1 MVRLIPRDE
10 AFTEIF
16 IRDGE
21 NLLAAARALE
31 GMVVTFDR
39 LDERVAAIQALEHEG
54 DEIDTEIATRLER
67 AFITPFD
74 REDIHELT
82 SRLDDVVDGIQEVAE
97 TFVIYGIEKPT
108 PEARQLAGIIA
119 GQGAELLAAL
129 RLLDKPETMQAHLR
143 SVHTLE
149 NEADGPVLVVGHSFG
164 GDRAALPRADGP
176 PRRDPVPRP
185 VYRPGGDDRRGRGRR
200 RDPGADRCQGRL
212 SVARRA
218 ARHASSNA
226 TRSPHGGGVSSADS
240 AMMPSPSRSH
250 CTPAPATNTEPST
263 A

>member
-10 AFTEIF
+10 EFTKIF

-21 NLLAAARALE
+21 NLQAAARALE
-31 GMVVTFDR
+31 ELVVTYDR
-39 LDERVAAIQALEHEG
+39 LDERVAAIQALEHQG
-54 DEIDTEIATRLER
+54 DEIDAEIAKRLER

-97 TFVIYGIEKPT
+97 TFVIYGIVEPT

-143 SVHTLE
+143 EVHTLE
-149 NEADGPVLVVGHSFG
+149 NKADGLS
-164 GDRAALPRADGP
+164 RAAI
-176 PRRDPVPRP
+176 
-185 VYRPGGDDRRGRGRR
+185 
-200 RDPGADRCQGRL
+200 GRL
-212 SVARRA
+212 FRERMDPLDVIRFRDLYIALEETVDA
-218 ARHASSNA
+218 AEDAAEVLERIIAK
-226 TRSPHGGGVSSADS
+226 GG
-240 AMMPSPSRSH
+240 
-250 CTPAPATNTEPST
+250 
-263 A
+263 

>member
-10 AFTEIF
+10 EFTKIF

-21 NLLAAARALE
+21 NLQAAARALE
-31 GMVVTFDR
+31 ELVVTYDR
-39 LDERVAAIQALEHEG
+39 LDERVAAIQALEHQG
-54 DEIDTEIATRLER
+54 DEIDAEIAKRLER

-97 TFVIYGIEKPT
+97 TFVIYGIVEPT

-143 SVHTLE
+143 EVHTLE
-149 NEADGPVLVVGHSFG
+149 NKADGLS
-164 GDRAALPRADGP
+164 RAAI
-176 PRRDPVPRP
+176 
-185 VYRPGGDDRRGRGRR
+185 
-200 RDPGADRCQGRL
+200 GRL
-212 SVARRA
+212 FRERIDPLDVIRFRDLYIALEETIDA
-218 ARHASSNA
+218 AEDAAEVLERIIAK
-226 TRSPHGGGVSSADS
+226 GG
-240 AMMPSPSRSH
+240 
-250 CTPAPATNTEPST
+250 
-263 A
+263 

>member
-1 MVRLIPRDE
+1 MVRLIPRDV

-16 IRDGE
+16 VRDGE

-54 DEIDTEIATRLER
+54 DEIDTEIAARLER

-108 PEARQLAGIIA
+108 PEARQLAGLIA
-119 GQGAELLAAL
+119 AQAAELLAAL

-149 NEADGPVLVVGHSFG
+149 NEADGLS
-164 GDRAALPRADGP
+164 RAAI
-176 PRRDPVPRP
+176 
-185 VYRPGGDDRRGRGRR
+185 
-200 RDPGADRCQGRL
+200 GRL
-212 SVARRA
+212 FRERMDPLDVIRFRDLYIALEETIDA
-218 ARHASSNA
+218 AEDAAEILERIAA
-226 TRSPHGGGVSSADS
+226 KGV
-240 AMMPSPSRSH
+240 
-250 CTPAPATNTEPST
+250 
-263 A
+263 